1 MSAQTHTASKIL
13 ELIRQDRLT
22 EGAHLS
28 AQKLADRL
36 RLSRSPVNDAL
47 GLLEA
52 HGIVARKPNRGYF
65 LQLDHEALARTCADL
80 APPAAEDIVTQSYF
94 RLADELLRGV
104 LPMQCSEALL
114 RARYVLTQA
123 QTQALLARV
132 AQEGWAQR
140 RPGYGWEFSSMMTT
154 PDSLLQSY
162 RLRLALEP
170 AALLEPS
177 YRIDKSVLARCRAAE
192 RHLLDGGI
200 DSDSAD
206 QLHERGVRFHESLVE
221 ASGNPSSASTACG
234 GCCRT
239 ARCRTAAATAS
250 IASSTWKSSTCSS
263 ASATKRP
270 RRRWPATCAARSTT
284 WRASAASWR
293 PRRPGDQAA
302 SHGPPGGPP
311 RVLRNPSTPTAS
323 TCAARPARWCR
334 RTPRPTNRRG

>member
-22 EGAHLS
+22 GGAHLS

-47 GLLEA
+47 GLLER

-65 LQLDHEALARTCADL
+65 LQLDHEVLAPTCADL
-80 APPAAEDIVTQSYF
+80 APPAADDVVTQSYF
-94 RLADELLRGV
+94 RLADELLRGA

-114 RARYVLTQA
+114 RARYALTQA

-170 AALLEPS
+170 AALLEPT
-177 YRIDKSVLARCRAAE
+177 YRIDKAVLARCRAAE

-221 ASGNPSSASTACG
+221 ASGNPFFIDTIKRVNRVRRLLSYRSMQDRSRYRQHCEQHLEILDLLECERNEEASQAL
-234 GCCRT
+234 
-239 ARCRTAAATAS
+239 ARHL
-250 IASSTWKSSTCSS
+250 
-263 ASATKRP
+263 
-270 RRRWPATCAARSTT
+270 RSTL
-284 WRASAASWR
+284 
-293 PRRPGDQAA
+293 DN
-302 SHGPPGGPP
+302 
-311 RVLRNPSTPTAS
+311 L
-323 TCAARPARWCR
+323 ARI
-334 RTPRPTNRRG
+334 RGILTT

>member
-47 GLLEA
+47 GLLER
-52 HGIVARKPNRGYF
+52 HGIVVRKPNRGYF
-65 LQLDHEALARTCADL
+65 LQLDHEVLARTCADL
-80 APPAAEDIVTQSYF
+80 APPAADDVVTQSYF
-94 RLADELLRGV
+94 RLADELLRGA

-114 RARYVLTQA
+114 RARYALTQA

-170 AALLEPS
+170 AALLEPT
-177 YRIDKSVLARCRAAE
+177 YRIDKAVLARCRAAE

-221 ASGNPSSASTACG
+221 ASGNPFFIDTIKRVNRVRRLLSYRSMQDRSRYRQHCEQHLEILDLLERERNEEASQAL
-234 GCCRT
+234 
-239 ARCRTAAATAS
+239 ARHL
-250 IASSTWKSSTCSS
+250 
-263 ASATKRP
+263 
-270 RRRWPATCAARSTT
+270 RSTL
-284 WRASAASWR
+284 
-293 PRRPGDQAA
+293 DN
-302 SHGPPGGPP
+302 
-311 RVLRNPSTPTAS
+311 L
-323 TCAARPARWCR
+323 ARI
-334 RTPRPTNRRG
+334 RGILTT

>member
-162 RLRLALEP
+162 RLRLVLEP

-221 ASGNPSSASTACG
+221 ASGNPFFIDTIKRVNRVRRLLSYRSMQDRSRYRQHCEQHLEILDLLERERNEEANRKLG
-234 GCCRT
+234 G
-239 ARCRTAAATAS
+239 
-250 IASSTWKSSTCSS
+250 W
-263 ASATKRP
+263 
-270 RRRWPATCAARSTT
+270 
-284 WRASAASWR
+284 
-293 PRRPGDQAA
+293 
-302 SHGPPGGPP
+302 
-311 RVLRNPSTPTAS
+311 
-323 TCAARPARWCR
+323 
-334 RTPRPTNRRG
+334 

>member
-22 EGAHLS
+22 GGAHLS

-65 LQLDHEALARTCADL
+65 LQLDQEALARTCADL

-114 RARYVLTQA
+114 RARYALTQA

-221 ASGNPSSASTACG
+221 ASGNPFFIDTIKRVNRVRRLLSYRSMQDRSRYRQHCEQHLEILDLLERERNEEASQAL
-234 GCCRT
+234 
-239 ARCRTAAATAS
+239 ARHL
-250 IASSTWKSSTCSS
+250 
-263 ASATKRP
+263 
-270 RRRWPATCAARSTT
+270 RSTLDNLA
-284 WRASAASWR
+284 RIRGILAA
-293 PRRPGDQAA
+293 
-302 SHGPPGGPP
+302 
-311 RVLRNPSTPTAS
+311 
-323 TCAARPARWCR
+323 
-334 RTPRPTNRRG
+334 

>member
-1 MSAQTHTASKIL
+1 MSTQTHTASKIL

-65 LQLDHEALARTCADL
+65 LQLDQEALARTCADL

-114 RARYVLTQA
+114 RARYALTQA

-221 ASGNPSSASTACG
+221 ASGNPFFIDTIKRVNRVRRLLSYRSMQDRSRYRQHCEQHLEILDLLERERNEEASQAL
-234 GCCRT
+234 
-239 ARCRTAAATAS
+239 ARHL
-250 IASSTWKSSTCSS
+250 
-263 ASATKRP
+263 
-270 RRRWPATCAARSTT
+270 RSTLDNLA
-284 WRASAASWR
+284 RIRGILAA
-293 PRRPGDQAA
+293 
-302 SHGPPGGPP
+302 
-311 RVLRNPSTPTAS
+311 
-323 TCAARPARWCR
+323 
-334 RTPRPTNRRG
+334 

>member
-47 GLLEA
+47 GLLER
-52 HGIVARKPNRGYF
+52 HGIVVRKPNRGYF
-65 LQLDHEALARTCADL
+65 LQLDHEVLARTCADL
-80 APPAAEDIVTQSYF
+80 APPAAADVVTQSYF
-94 RLADELLRGV
+94 RLADELLRGA

-114 RARYVLTQA
+114 RARYALTQA

-170 AALLEPS
+170 AALLEPT
-177 YRIDKSVLARCRAAE
+177 YRIDKAVLARCRAAE

-221 ASGNPSSASTACG
+221 ASGNPFFIDTIKRVNRVRRLLSYRSMQDRSRYRQHCEQHLEILDLLERERNEEASQAL
-234 GCCRT
+234 
-239 ARCRTAAATAS
+239 ARHL
-250 IASSTWKSSTCSS
+250 
-263 ASATKRP
+263 
-270 RRRWPATCAARSTT
+270 RSTL
-284 WRASAASWR
+284 
-293 PRRPGDQAA
+293 DN
-302 SHGPPGGPP
+302 
-311 RVLRNPSTPTAS
+311 L
-323 TCAARPARWCR
+323 ARI
-334 RTPRPTNRRG
+334 RGILTT